1 VFGRLGHWLGFVIMA
16 RGCYNRTS
24 INDFTI
30 EKLKVIA
37 LRKKYSRAQMDY
49 LASKEHFL
57 QVSQQAD
64 VRIAELKQAG
74 TEIGQ
79 NEMEDIIEKV
89 GLHRAFNELVQAENT
104 LINWTQV
111 AIKNEPEFME
121 KRDIFQA
128 LYEKVK
134 TDHESRVVLIDLAMK
149 LSFEKV

>member
-1 VFGRLGHWLGFVIMA
+1 
-16 RGCYNRTS
+16 
-24 INDFTI
+24 
-30 EKLKVIA
+30 VIA
-37 LRKKYSRAQMDY
+37 LRKKYSRAQIDY

-64 VRIAELKQAG
+64 LRIAELKQAG

-79 NEMEDIIEKV
+79 IEMEDIIEKV
-89 GLHRAFNELVQAENT
+89 GLHRAFNELVHAENT

-111 AIKNEPEFME
+111 AIKSEPEFME
-121 KRDIFQA
+121 KREMFQA

-134 TDHESRVVLIDLAMK
+134 TDHESRAVLLDLAMK